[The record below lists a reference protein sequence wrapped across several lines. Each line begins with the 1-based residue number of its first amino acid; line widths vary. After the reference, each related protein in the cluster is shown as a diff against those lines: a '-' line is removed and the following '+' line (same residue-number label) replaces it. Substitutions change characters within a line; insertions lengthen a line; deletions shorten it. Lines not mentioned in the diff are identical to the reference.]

1 MNTKIER
8 LLAWMRQ
15 GRKRKAEKK
24 KKVIGLPK
32 DGNGREIPLDTKV
45 LYDENGDAWDVDQF
59 EYSAGGFWRVF
70 RSHGVFHYRTDMMYL
85 TRPGSMENAATD
97 TAEKKPMTIKLP
109 KDIEGREIPL
119 DTRVLY
125 GVTGHTHYV
134 EQFEYSPGEGGVWR
148 VQFED
153 GIFHFRTNRDIPH
166 TTGQFV
172 ETRINRYGVQAITTR
187 RRARRK
193 NTRRGTRRMG
203 R

>member
-1 MNTKIER
+1 M
-8 LLAWMRQ
+8 
-15 GRKRKAEKK
+15 
-24 KKVIGLPK
+24 PK

-70 RSHGVFHYRTDMMYL
+70 RSRGVFHYRTDMMYL
-85 TRPGSMENAATD
+85 TRPGSMENTATD
-97 TAEKKPMTIKLP
+97 TVENKSMTIKLP

-153 GIFHFRTNRDIPH
+153 GIFHFRTNR
-166 TTGQFV
+166 
-172 ETRINRYGVQAITTR
+172 ETYLTR
-187 RRARRK
+187 PD
-193 NTRRGTRRMG
+193 NL
-203 R
+203 

>member
-1 MNTKIER
+1 MYSESIAVLYRAIDIMGNVDMYMAEREPMNIKIAR
-8 LLAWMRQ
+8 LLAWIQRV
-15 GRKRKAEKK
+15 REHKAEKK

-97 TAEKKPMTIKLP
+97 TAENKPMTIKLP
-109 KDIEGREIPL
+109 KDIEGRDIPL
-119 DTRVLY
+119 DTTVLY

-153 GIFHFRTNRDIPH
+153 GIFHFRTNR
-166 TTGQFV
+166 
-172 ETRINRYGVQAITTR
+172 ETYLIRPDNL
-187 RRARRK
+187 
-193 NTRRGTRRMG
+193 
-203 R
+203 